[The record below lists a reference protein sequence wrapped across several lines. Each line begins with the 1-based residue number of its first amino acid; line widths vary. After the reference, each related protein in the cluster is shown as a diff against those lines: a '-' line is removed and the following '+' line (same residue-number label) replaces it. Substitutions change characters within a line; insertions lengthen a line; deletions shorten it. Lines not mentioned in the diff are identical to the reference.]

1 MTSEHSSVL
10 APQVQRVLTRLER
23 EDADERRRGVPEAQR
38 SRQVPPTT
46 GRFLFAL
53 AGKPLCRTL
62 EIGGS
67 RGYSSIWLA
76 SAAALGGGSLISL
89 EHDPRKIAAW
99 RANLEEAGLTANAQ
113 LVEGNA
119 FETLSALEGG
129 FDLCFLD
136 AEKDDYER
144 LFALARAKLRRGGV
158 VVADNVLSHAGT
170 LAAYSRARQS
180 DPALV
185 SVTIPLDHGLELS
198 VILS

>member
-1 MTSEHSSVL
+1 VDGSSLPVL
-10 APQVQRVLTRLER
+10 GTAARRVLERLER
-23 EDADERRRGVPEAQR
+23 EDADERRRGVPEAER

-53 AGKPLCRTL
+53 AGRPSCRTL

-89 EHDPRKIAAW
+89 EHDPRKITAW
-99 RANLEEAGLTANAQ
+99 RANLEEAGLTANAK
-113 LVEGNA
+113 LVEGDA

-136 AEKDDYER
+136 TEKDDYER
-144 LFALARAKLRRGGV
+144 LFALARAKLRRGGA